1 MGLMVSEVYEALVS
15 AGAPKEQARAAAAAI
30 PAARDMAAKHD
41 IADMATKQDVAELKQ
56 DIAVLKFAAFTF
68 LPVIFALLA
77 KLVFFP

>member
-30 PAARDMAAKHD
+30 PAARDMA
-41 IADMATKQDVAELKQ
+41 TKQDVAELKQ
-56 DIAVLKFAAFTF
+56 DIAVLKFAVFTF